1 MEPSSCF
8 DQASP
13 GIRPSVFHTTSNW
26 PLSLISP
33 MKTGFVMWWLASIS
47 EVPPVR
53 LSCLMP
59 GSAAITLSGS
69 VVPAFSTAFTHM
81 LKPM

>member
-1 MEPSSCF
+1 L
-8 DQASP
+8 
-13 GIRPSVFHTTSNW
+13 NW
-26 PLSLISP
+26 PFFWISP
-33 MKTGFVMWWLASIS
+33 ISTGLVTWWFGSIS

-53 LSCLMP
+53 FGTLMP
-59 GSAAITLSGS
+59 GSASMTLSAS

>member
-1 MEPSSCF
+1 
-8 DQASP
+8 
-13 GIRPSVFHTTSNW
+13 
-26 PLSLISP
+26 